1 MDFSPEGLLSGGRGF
16 EYRAEQQ
23 RMAMAVAAALQN
35 RGALL
40 AEAGTG
46 VGKSL
51 AYLIPSIRFAL
62 ENNRKAI
69 ISTHTIN
76 LQEQLFHKDIPT
88 VRRALKCD
96 FSAAL
101 LKGRANYLCRTRL
114 KRALEQASDL
124 FNQAETKQLHDLLA
138 WSRDCGEGS
147 LSELP
152 PELGISRKVWA
163 QVCSENHVCTPRTGG
178 GAEPHPLFR
187 VALTGRAHA

>member
-1 MDFSPEGLLSGGRGF
+1 MLIAQTHDDFSPTGLLSGGRGF

-23 RMAMAVAAALQN
+23 KMAMAVAAALQN

-51 AYLIPSIRFAL
+51 AYLIPSIRYAL
-62 ENNRKAI
+62 EHNRKAI

-88 VRRALKCD
+88 VKKALQCD
-96 FSAAL
+96 FTAAL

-114 KRALEQASDL
+114 KRALEQATDL

-147 LSELP
+147 LAELP
-152 PELGISRKVWA
+152 PELELIREVSNEDEYKNR
-163 QVCSENHVCTPRTGG
+163 
-178 GAEPHPLFR
+178 
-187 VALTGRAHA
+187 ALADRQSL